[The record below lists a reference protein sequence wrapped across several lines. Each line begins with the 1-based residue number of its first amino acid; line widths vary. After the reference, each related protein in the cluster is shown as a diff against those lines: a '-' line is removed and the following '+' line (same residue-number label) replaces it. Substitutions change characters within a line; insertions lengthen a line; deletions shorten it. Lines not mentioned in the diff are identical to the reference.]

1 MPENTFIIVDS
12 AQIEARVLAWLAGQE
27 DLSDGFRNGE
37 DIYSVFA
44 TRLFGCEVRKP
55 KETDSD
61 SDKRVLKIRR
71 GFGKDAI
78 LGCGYGMGAK
88 TFFERC
94 KQNPDLRPL
103 FDSGEYT
110 FKFIEDL
117 IKTYRTTYTKV
128 PELWSVLEK
137 CFKWVIK
144 YPHEVISYPHTE
156 SEKVKFRDKDVVV
169 YSPDAKLLFYNR
181 NGTVNLQLP
190 SGRILYYRH
199 ARIIQEQRGSKIKW
213 HWGHLWGGSI
223 VENVV
228 QAVARDLLG
237 YWILEC
243 EKYNLPVVLTS
254 HDEIVSLVAKERAED
269 CLAAAI
275 SIMRQGPDWA
285 EGLPLNAEGE
295 ISMRYKK

>member
-94 KQNPDLRPL
+94 RQNPDLRPL

-144 YPHEVISYPHTE
+144 YPHEILYYPNVK
-156 SEKVKFRDKDVVV
+156 SELMLLHSKSDEIPLLTFSNDK
-169 YSPDAKLLFYNR
+169 
-181 NGTVNLQLP
+181 GTVHLQLP
-190 SGRILYYRH
+190 SGRVLYYRY
-199 ARIIQEQRGSKIKW
+199 ARLVQEQRGSSIRW

-237 YWILEC
+237 YWILEF
-243 EKYNLPVVLTS
+243 EKYNLPVVLHS
-254 HDEIVSLVAKERAED
+254 HDEIVSLVTKERAED

-295 ISMRYKK
+295 ISECYTK

>member
-103 FDSGEYT
+103 FDSGQYT
-110 FKFIEDL
+110 FGFIEDL
-117 IKTYRTTYTKV
+117 IKTYRTTYTDIPK
-128 PELWSVLEK
+128 LWSKLEK
-137 CFKWVIK
+137 AFKWVIK
-144 YPHEVISYPHTE
+144 YPHEVI
-156 SEKVKFRDKDVVV
+156 
-169 YSPDAKLLFYNR
+169 AYNNYEFHSHKTNGLKYFKNEPFILR
-181 NGTVNLQLP
+181 LWNNNGTINLQLP
-190 SGRILYYRH
+190 SGRVLYYRH
-199 ARIIQEQRGSKIKW
+199 ARIMQEQRGSSIRW

-228 QAVARDLLG
+228 QAIARDLLG
-237 YWILEC
+237 YWILEY
-243 EKYNLPVVLTS
+243 EKAHLPVVLHS

>member
-1 MPENTFIIVDS
+1 MPDNTFIIVDS

-27 DLSDGFRNGE
+27 DLIDGFRNGE
-37 DIYSVFA
+37 DTYSVFA

-55 KETDSD
+55 IEGDSN
-61 SDKRVLKIRR
+61 SDRRILEIRR

-94 KQNPDLRPL
+94 RQNPDLRPL

-144 YPHEVISYPHTE
+144 YPHEFVYYPHIKGWMEDRHLLT
-156 SEKVKFRDKDVVV
+156 FWNDK
-169 YSPDAKLLFYNR
+169 K
-181 NGTVNLQLP
+181 GTICLQLS
-190 SGRILYYRH
+190 SGRVLYYRH
-199 ARIIQEQRGSKIKW
+199 ARIKQEQRGSKIMW

-228 QAVARDLLG
+228 QAIARDLLG
-237 YWILEC
+237 YWILEY
-243 EKYNLPVVLTS
+243 EKAHLPVVLTS

-269 CLAAAI
+269 CLQKAI
-275 SIMRQGPDWA
+275 EIMRGGPDWA
-285 EGLPLNAEGE
+285 EGLPLDAEGE
-295 ISMRYKK
+295 ISERYKK